1 MALTQVS
8 SNGIKNATLLNEDLN
23 ANAAIAGSKINPEFG
38 GQDITTTGASDVF
51 LQLEKSGTRTWK
63 AKYET
68 NSTIAS
74 NGPTL
79 KITSDKDVGGAG
91 EPGLGLY
98 IDEDMHLHLWD
109 DSQTLPATMP
119 HTNVRPTFSVY
130 GDILVGDIIAIANN
144 PMTYFMRVETG
155 LDATKVTNFFCAR
168 NGANDTDG
176 GPTITMAP
184 DQTGSVNSG
193 YISLSAYGQG
203 SGQFANSIRF
213 QNRSSANTVSDRAII
228 NNDGNFGVGLT
239 TGLTG
244 RISAKHSSGTIGYF
258 ESTQAA
264 ANVSNIVGN
273 STDTNSSANL
283 VLQVNSGNT
292 ANSIIRCNGNNDTV
306 ILNGATPAEKARFL
320 AGGGLCFNGD
330 TAAAN
335 ALDDYEEGTW
345 TPADY
350 SSSSISITNSNT
362 ARYTKIGRFVY
373 LTFDITYASNSST
386 QLSRV
391 QSPFSAQNYGS
402 GYVGWTTLGRPIQ
415 MHVSGTSVYFMDN
428 NASNDYKHLYNNELS
443 GIRLIGAFLLHV

>member
-350 SSSSISITNSNT
+350 
-362 ARYTKIGRFVY
+362 
-373 LTFDITYASNSST
+373 
-386 QLSRV
+386 
-391 QSPFSAQNYGS
+391 
-402 GYVGWTTLGRPIQ
+402 
-415 MHVSGTSVYFMDN
+415 
-428 NASNDYKHLYNNELS
+428 
-443 GIRLIGAFLLHV
+443 